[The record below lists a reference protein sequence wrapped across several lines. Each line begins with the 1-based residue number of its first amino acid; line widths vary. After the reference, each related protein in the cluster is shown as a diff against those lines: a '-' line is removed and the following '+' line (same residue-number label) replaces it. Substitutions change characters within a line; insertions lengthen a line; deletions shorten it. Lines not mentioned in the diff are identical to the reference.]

1 MASLNEI
8 MSWTFVKETKPP
20 SEVNEI
26 LVDGEYVE
34 AAYKTI
40 RDVAVITNKRI
51 IIADKQGITGKK
63 VEVYTIPFK
72 SIIMYSSENSRGV
85 LDFNAE
91 LELWTRVGKLKLNLK
106 KGIDIRKLDRII
118 GKYIL

>member
-1 MASLNEI
+1 MSSVNEI
-8 MSWTFVKETKPP
+8 MSWTFVQETKAPQ
-20 SEVNEI
+20 EVYEI
-26 LVDGEYVE
+26 LVNGEEIE
-34 AAYKTI
+34 AAYKTV

-72 SIIMYSSENSRGV
+72 SIVMYSSENAHGI

-91 LELWTRVGKLKLNLK
+91 IELWTRVGKFKLNLK
-106 KGIDIRKLDRII
+106 KGIDIRKLDKII
-118 GKYIL
+118 GENIL